1 MVVEKIKT
9 FYIKKDGIVLMVPNK
24 SVDEI
29 SENIVKVVS
38 DPEKIKILVDPM
50 RRKILRTMR
59 EGIENEDGTIRKEIT
74 VPEIARK
81 LGVSAPKCYH
91 HLDLL
96 LENGF
101 VRIAKEE
108 KKKRTS
114 ITYYERTAPAFVLAS
129 TIDEIEREEGL
140 VIEPLMYFVN
150 KGFMLNLSEKEL
162 IEAQK
167 LANELASRRHSIY
180 VKIAKSIKGNI
191 PEEKIRNVLN
201 FVANQSATEDKRCKE
216 IHNELQKYIKL

>member
-1 MVVEKIKT
+1 MSPDDKIR
-9 FYIKKDGIVLMVPNK
+9 
-24 SVDEI
+24 
-29 SENIVKVVS
+29 SEERADRSVKVVS

-50 RRKILRTMR
+50 RRKILQTMR
-59 EGIENEDGTIRKEIT
+59 EGIENDDGTVRKEIT

-101 VRIAKEE
+101 VRVAKEE

-129 TIDEIEREEGL
+129 TIDEIEREEG
-140 VIEPLMYFVN
+140 IKTEPLMFFVN
-150 KGFMLNLSEKEL
+150 KFMAWLFLKYGKKKKCL
-162 IEAQK
+162 I
-167 LANELASRRHSIY
+167 
-180 VKIAKSIKGNI
+180 
-191 PEEKIRNVLN
+191 
-201 FVANQSATEDKRCKE
+201 
-216 IHNELQKYIKL
+216 

>member
-1 MVVEKIKT
+1 MS
-9 FYIKKDGIVLMVPNK
+9 PNK
-24 SVDEI
+24 SIDDVSD
-29 SENIVKVVS
+29 NIVKVVS

-101 VRIAKEE
+101 VRVAKEE

-129 TIDEIEREEGL
+129 TIDEIEREEGH
-140 VIEPLMYFVN
+140 VTEPLMFFVN
-150 KGFMLNLSEKEL
+150 NGFNFNLSKKEL
-162 IEAQK
+162 EEAQK
-167 LANELASRRHSIY
+167 LVDEYGSRRHGIV
-180 VKIAKSIKGNI
+180 VKVAKAIKGNI
-191 PEEKIRNVLN
+191 PENKIRDVLN
-201 FVANQSATEDKRCKE
+201 FVSNQLAADDERCKE
-216 IHNELQKYIKL
+216 IRNELMKFIKL

>member
-1 MVVEKIKT
+1 MP
-9 FYIKKDGIVLMVPNK
+9 PNSNTISDDK
-24 SVDEI
+24 SDH
-29 SENIVKVVS
+29 IVKVVS

-101 VRIAKEE
+101 VRVAKEE

-140 VIEPLMYFVN
+140 VTEPLMFFVN
-150 KGFMLNLSEKEL
+150 NGFNLNLSKKEL
-162 IEAQK
+162 EEAQK
-167 LANELASRRHSIY
+167 LIDEYDSRRHSIF
-180 VKIAKSIKGNI
+180 VKVAKNIKGNI
-191 PEEKIRNVLN
+191 PENKIRDVLN
-201 FVANQSATEDKRCKE
+201 FAANQLTSEDKRCLE
-216 IHNELQKYIKL
+216 ILNELQKYIKL

>member
-1 MVVEKIKT
+1 MS
-9 FYIKKDGIVLMVPNK
+9 PNK
-24 SVDEI
+24 SADEL
-29 SENIVKVVS
+29 SDNIVKVVS

-129 TIDEIEREEGL
+129 TIDKIEREEGH
-140 VIEPLMYFVN
+140 VVEPLMFFVN
-150 KGFMLNLSEKEL
+150 NGFKLDLSEKEL
-162 IEAQK
+162 KEAQK
-167 LANELASRRHSIY
+167 LVDELESQRHSIY
-180 VKIAKSIKGNI
+180 VKIAQSIKGNI
-191 PEEKIRNVLN
+191 PENKIRNVLN
-201 FVANQSATEDKRCKE
+201 FVANQLAADDERCKE
-216 IHNELQKYIKL
+216 IHNKLQNYIKL

>member
-1 MVVEKIKT
+1 MSPDAKT
-9 FYIKKDGIVLMVPNK
+9 R
-24 SVDEI
+24 SDERADQ
-29 SENIVKVVS
+29 SVKVVS

-101 VRIAKEE
+101 VRVAKEE

-140 VIEPLMYFVN
+140 RTEPLMFYIN
-150 KGFMLNLSEKEL
+150 KGFEMNLSEKEQE
-162 IEAQK
+162 EAQR
-167 LANELASRRHSIY
+167 LLDELGSRRHSLV
-180 VKIAKSIKGNI
+180 VKVAKDIKGNI
-191 PEEKIRNVLN
+191 PEDKIRDVLNSVSNVL
-201 FVANQSATEDKRCKE
+201 ASQDERCNEIFKE
-216 IHNELQKYIKL
+216 LNKFLRF

>member
-1 MVVEKIKT
+1 MSPDDKT
-9 FYIKKDGIVLMVPNK
+9 R
-24 SVDEI
+24 
-29 SENIVKVVS
+29 SEERADRSVKVVS

-50 RRKILRTMR
+50 RRKILQTMR

-101 VRIAKEE
+101 VRVAKEE

-129 TIDEIEREEGL
+129 TIDEIEREEG
-140 VIEPLMYFVN
+140 IKTEPLMFFVN
-150 KGFMLNLSEKEL
+150 KGFDMNLSDKEL
-162 IEAQK
+162 EEAQK
-167 LANELASRRHSIY
+167 LIDEYGARRHKT
-180 VKIAKSIKGNI
+180 VVQIAKDIKSNI
-191 PEEKIRNVLN
+191 PEDKIRDVLN
-201 FVANQSATEDKRCKE
+201 LLANYLTSKDERCREILKE
-216 IHNELQKYIKL
+216 LDKYIRI